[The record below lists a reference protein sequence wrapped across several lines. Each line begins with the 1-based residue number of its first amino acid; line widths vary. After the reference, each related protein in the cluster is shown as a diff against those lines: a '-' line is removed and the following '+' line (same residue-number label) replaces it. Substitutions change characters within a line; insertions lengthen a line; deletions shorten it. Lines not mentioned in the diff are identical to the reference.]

1 MSDFFELW
9 YEDNHRR
16 HTRSIKNKKISIR
29 NYPKQLFIAGGFI
42 TGGADLDKTLKIVYS
57 ISDLIQKS

>member
-29 NYPKQLFIAGGFI
+29 NYPKQLFIV